1 MKFFFRIFVALT
13 ILFSIFLFSTFDF
26 TNKQFN
32 LSKIAKI
39 VPKIS
44 ISYFFKKNASE
55 FIDFDFSI
63 VKEKEYLLKN
73 DKVEFKK
80 FSNFILQNKYYLTQ
94 NKEDIFAVTNKG
106 DLFFYSKKEILN
118 KEKIELKKIKTNI
131 DKIIDKKYIEL
142 NINIIKGI
150 LIVNDKI
157 YLSYVGEN
165 NGCYDNAI
173 LEGNLNNKK
182 IEFLPFVN
190 LDECKNKFN
199 IWQGGNME
207 IFKNNKILFTA
218 GDYGSFQDP
227 QNQNSYYG
235 KILSIDLDTKS
246 IDMISMGHR
255 NPQGLF
261 YDSKND
267 IIFSTE
273 HGPQGGDEINVNVNP
288 NKNKIINYG
297 WPISSGGEH
306 YGFDENFSE
315 NYSQMVKND
324 PSLKE
329 EKYELAPLHKSHKKY
344 GFEEPIKSF
353 TPSIGITEI
362 LRVNNSINDDYKL
375 IVGSMGWNKEEDD
388 MTVHILNFDKNFQET
403 QYQKIYIGE
412 RIRDI
417 IDLNDG
423 SVLMTLES
431 SGSFGILK
439 NIY

>member
-1 MKFFFRIFVALT
+1 M
-13 ILFSIFLFSTFDF
+13 
-26 TNKQFN
+26 
-32 LSKIAKI
+32 
-39 VPKIS
+39 
-44 ISYFFKKNASE
+44 
-55 FIDFDFSI
+55 
-63 VKEKEYLLKN
+63 
-73 DKVEFKK
+73 
-80 FSNFILQNKYYLTQ
+80 
-94 NKEDIFAVTNKG
+94 
-106 DLFFYSKKEILN
+106 
-118 KEKIELKKIKTNI
+118 
-131 DKIIDKKYIEL
+131 
-142 NINIIKGI
+142 KGI

-157 YLSYVGEN
+157 YISYVSEN
-165 NGCYDNAI
+165 NGCYFSAI

-182 IEFLPFVN
+182 IEFLPFFN
-190 LDECKNKFN
+190 LDECKNLFGLN
-199 IWQGGNME
+199 VGGNME
-207 IFKNNKILFTA
+207 IFKNNKILFTV
-218 GDYGSFQDP
+218 GDYNSYEDP
-227 QNQNSYYG
+227 QKQNSYYG

-267 IIFSTE
+267 IIFNTE

-288 NKNKIINYG
+288 NKNKVINYG
-297 WPISSGGEH
+297 WPISSNGEH

-315 NYSQMVKND
+315 NYAQMVKND

-329 EKYELAPLHKSHKKY
+329 EKYEIAPLHNSHKKY
-344 GFEEPIKSF
+344 GFEEPIKDF
-353 TPSIGITEI
+353 TPSIGITQI
-362 LRVNNSINDDYKL
+362 LNVNNSINDDYKL
-375 IVGSMGWNKEEDD
+375 IVGSMGFNKEEDD